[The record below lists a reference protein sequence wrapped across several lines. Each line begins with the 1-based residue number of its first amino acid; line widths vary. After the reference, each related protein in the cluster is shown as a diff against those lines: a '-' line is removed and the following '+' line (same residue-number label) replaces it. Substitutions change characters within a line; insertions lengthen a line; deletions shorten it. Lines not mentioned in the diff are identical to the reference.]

1 MINFIVNSGKSFFSL
16 RKSLA
21 EYFLKNGDHLTI
33 YTPNNLR
40 NIKQAIKSK
49 KLKVIKYELNENKKS
64 LLNFLKNTL
73 SLFNQLNNER
83 NSTNIIFGSYLNL
96 LIGFIFFFAQS
107 KKNIFVFTGLG
118 SFFNHEKKIY
128 IGIVKFFFNLI
139 LLKKNSFFI
148 FYNKEDR
155 DFLIGKNLL
164 YKSKII
170 LGSGIKIDKVNY
182 RKSIKKTFNFVFFS
196 RLNSDKGLYD
206 LIKAIKIVNSNGYK
220 KNVIFIFMVY
230 LMTIPQILIKKY

>member
-1 MINFIVNSGKSFFSL
+1 MNLLIDLFFSL
-16 RKSLA
+16 LNQK
-21 EYFLKNGDHLTI
+21 KI
-33 YTPNNLR
+33 Y
-40 NIKQAIKSK
+40 
-49 KLKVIKYELNENKKS
+49 
-64 LLNFLKNTL
+64 
-73 SLFNQLNNER
+73 LF
-83 NSTNIIFGSYLNL
+83 
-96 LIGFIFFFAQS
+96 
-107 KKNIFVFTGLG
+107 FTGLG

-182 RKSIKKTFNFVFFS
+182 RKSIKKTFNFVFFTT
-196 RLNSDKGLYD
+196 K
-206 LIKAIKIVNSNGYK
+206 
-220 KNVIFIFMVY
+220 F
-230 LMTIPQILIKKY
+230 